1 MHPKNIL
8 FVLILG
14 ALTACQQSGSTHDS
28 QPETQ
33 TPTTNH
39 QVADTIYPAE
49 QVAQDTTLTYALFVP
64 SSYHKKGDRPAIIF
78 FDSHG
83 AGIRPVSMYK
93 DLAEQYGYI
102 LMGSNDSRNGVP
114 MMTADLWARQLC
126 LEAMTRF
133 GVKSGDIA
141 LCGQSGGAKVA
152 LISGSRNPD
161 VSTVIYCG
169 AAEAIQP
176 THPLALVGFAGRR
189 DMNYADMVQFNRS
202 WNSTDMT
209 HYLIEWPG
217 PHEWPPVPAFLD
229 AFMFLATGQIER
241 YDQKKPSITEEQL
254 QTEQAQKMKYYQ
266 AFQDK
271 PLDWWKKE
279 VAQLNAQEGTDPMYE
294 RLLGFISLACYTY
307 TSRAIQKNDLATAER
322 LLAIYEVADPG
333 NSDIDKLRA
342 EVEKRK
348 Q

>member
-8 FVLILG
+8 FLMILL
-14 ALTACQQSGSTHDS
+14 ALTACRQSGNTNDS

-33 TPTTNH
+33 TQNTKR

-49 QVAQDTTLTYALFVP
+49 RVAHDTTLTYALYVP
-64 SSYHKKGDRPAIIF
+64 SSYHKKGDRPVLLF

-83 AGIRPVSMYK
+83 AGIRPVRLYR

-102 LMGSNDSRNGVP
+102 LMGSNDSRNGIP
-114 MMTADLWARQLC
+114 MMQADLMARELC
-126 LEAMTRF
+126 REAMARF
-133 GVKSGDIA
+133 GAKSGELA

-152 LISGSRNPD
+152 LISGARNPD

-176 THPLALVGFAGRR
+176 NHPLALVGFAGRR

-202 WNSTDMT
+202 WDGTDMT

-217 PHEWPPVPAFLD
+217 PHEWPPVPAFVD

-241 YDQKKPSITEEQL
+241 YEQKQPTITEEQL

-279 VAQLNAQEGTDPMYE
+279 VAQLNAQQGTDPMYE
-294 RLLGFISLACYTY
+294 RLLGFISLACYSY
-307 TSRAIQKNDLATAER
+307 TSRAIQKNDRATAER
-322 LLAIYEVADPG
+322 ILAIYEVADPD
-333 NSDIDKLRA
+333 NPDIDMLRG
-342 EVEKRK
+342 ELEKQK